1 MYILGGD
8 DDAARDAFSAAAG
21 RLRFVIVGR
30 FVYYNGF
37 TDYVAR
43 LETVGK
49 EQHFCSSSVGEQNG
63 KIARV
68 VAMYVIAGIPVYVR
82 VRERLIAVRHAA

>member
-1 MYILGGD
+1 MYIFGGD
-8 DDAARDAFSAAAG
+8 DDTARDTFATAAG

-30 FVYYNGF
+30 FVYYNRF

-43 LETVGK
+43 LETVGE
-49 EQHFCSSSVGEQNG
+49 EQHFCRSFVGEKDG

-68 VAMYVIAGIPVYVR
+68 VAMYVIAGIPVSVR
-82 VRERLIAVRHAA
+82 VRERLIAVRRAA